1 MAKQNDIVWKK
12 AEETVEMEDTG
23 DIMIPLIR
31 VSMAYAKKAAS
42 WETRALKTDER
53 PARNYSRRPL
63 PKGPSSSEFYRQATE
78 AVDRMI
84 NA

>member
-23 DIMIPLIR
+23 DILTPLRRIER
-31 VSMAYAKKAAS
+31 QYLARAARHVVAGKP
-42 WETRALKTDER
+42 ERAEYYDE
-53 PARNYSRRPL
+53 
-63 PKGPSSSEFYRQATE
+63 QANNI
-78 AVDRMI
+78 ARMI